1 MKEVRVLSTSQVRI
15 FPVDAIPLT
24 KLMIAKHRKII
35 ESLFNFEKTEAITRA
50 GNTGMSFLAGSCG
63 PKPLLVEEVTI
74 EERRI
79 ITRVQ
84 GTTKETTSVYEEI
97 KKVLEQVNEDRSIKE
112 LLCTHETASS
122 VVLSVPFERVFS
134 QPFLNFLNKSAT
146 KHIGSPWAEHYLAPT
161 GLRFRIQYKLT
172 DDTLVKNHIA
182 LAPKELVIE
191 PRSQS
196 ALEDQLYWITSPT
209 DTDTHFKLIDD
220 LEKSLKGESH
230 SKS

>member
-1 MKEVRVLSTSQVRI
+1 MKDVKILSTAQVRI
-15 FPVDAIPLT
+15 FPTDAIPLT
-24 KLMIAKHRKII
+24 KLMIAKHREII
-35 ESLFNFEKTEAITRA
+35 NSLFKFEKAEPITRA
-50 GNTGMSFLAGSCG
+50 GNTGMSFLVGSYG
-63 PKPLLVEEVTI
+63 TKPLLVEEITI

-84 GTTKETTSVYEEI
+84 GTTKEATSVYEEI
-97 KKVLEQVNEDRSIKE
+97 KKVLEQINEGRSIKE

-134 QPFLNFLNKSAT
+134 QPFSDFLNKLAG
-146 KHIGSPWAEHYLAPT
+146 KHIGLPWAEHYLAPI

-172 DDTLVKNHIA
+172 DDTLVKNYIA

-220 LEKSLKGESH
+220 FEKSLEGDT
-230 SKS
+230 KSNS